1 MVILKD
7 ILRDLLY
14 SRHSCRLKIKMY
26 IMSCELNFIWVKI
39 RNYSPGERISDS
51 SEKLLQK
58 VGEWSMLCMILV
70 KGGRCSQAHLLAEA
84 YC

>member
-39 RNYSPGERISDS
+39 RTIAQEREFQIALRNFSK
-51 SEKLLQK
+51 EL
-58 VGEWSMLCMILV
+58 G
-70 KGGRCSQAHLLAEA
+70 KGQC
-84 YC
+84 YV